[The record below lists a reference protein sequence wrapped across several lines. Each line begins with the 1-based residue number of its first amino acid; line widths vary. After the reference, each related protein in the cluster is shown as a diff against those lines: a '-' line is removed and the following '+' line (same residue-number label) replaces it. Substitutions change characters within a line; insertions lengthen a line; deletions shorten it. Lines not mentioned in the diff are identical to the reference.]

1 MADTHTMSDTSP
13 VSWDHLKPRQPTDAE
28 RDALQTELLE
38 RARAVREHGW
48 DPYREEWTPGEQ
60 AAVAYLLGDTAV
72 LEELEEP
79 EGSIL
84 TRFAGD
90 LYGFQG
96 ARKEIASGLVG
107 TQAWFAAAR
116 TRLGKS

>member
-1 MADTHTMSDTSP
+1 MSDTTP

-28 RDALQTELLE
+28 RDALQTELLA
-38 RARAVREHGW
+38 RARAVREQGW
-48 DPYREEWTPGEQ
+48 DPFREVWTPGEM

-72 LEELEEP
+72 LEELEEH

-107 TQAWFAAAR
+107 TQAWFATAR
-116 TRLGKS
+116 TRLGTGKS